1 MTVEIAAD
9 QPGTGK
15 SSGGD
20 DQAVGA
26 LDTAT
31 ADEATADEA
40 AAQAVRDVE
49 ETVRAAEKLLAKRFG
64 SRIALAE
71 PQDLGGS
78 ERSIVLRVRVAETPF
93 ALPRTMVLK
102 RYLVTDD
109 DPGAS
114 FVREA
119 VSYQLFTALAEDD
132 RMCPELFAHDGEMRL
147 LVIEDLGRAPT
158 LAEKLRGA
166 DARGAER
173 ALLSWARS
181 LGKLHA
187 TTAGREADFDALGR
201 RLTPIA
207 QKDPLADQGMH
218 ALNEVPA
225 LLSAKFGVTTPDA
238 VLQRAKQSARLL
250 SAPGHRAFSP
260 SDSCP
265 DNNLLTSRGV
275 RFLDFEGGC
284 IRSILVDA
292 ACLRVPFATCWCANR
307 LPRGMTEAMLA
318 AWRAE
323 VRAMW
328 PDIDDDA
335 VLMPALLDAQLFWV
349 WLATWRYMTVSADHD
364 SWVDGAMPGPP
375 RIVVLTER
383 WRDLCAAAKQAGADT
398 VSMHAGAVVA
408 ALEKEGG
415 GDELP
420 LYAAFR
426 N

>member
-1 MTVEIAAD
+1 MTVEIAAGP
-9 QPGTGK
+9 PGTGK
-15 SSGGD
+15 GRGGD
-20 DQAVGA
+20 DQVLGA
-26 LDTAT
+26 LDTSA
-31 ADEATADEA
+31 ADEAIED
-40 AAQAVRDVE
+40 
-49 ETVRAAEKLLAKRFG
+49 TVRAAEQVLAKRFG
-64 SRIALAE
+64 ARIALAE

-102 RYLVTDD
+102 RYLPTEDN
-109 DPGAS
+109 PSAS

-132 RMCPELFAHDGEMRL
+132 RMCPELFAHDGELRL

-166 DARGAER
+166 DARVAER

-201 RLTPIA
+201 RLTSIA
-207 QKDPLADQGMH
+207 QKDPLEDPLVDQGKH
-218 ALNEVPA
+218 ALEELPT
-225 LLSAKFGVTTPDA
+225 LLETKLGVSTTET
-238 VLQRAKQSARLL
+238 VLERARQSTRMLA
-250 SAPGHRAFSP
+250 APGHRAFSP

-292 ACLRVPFATCWCANR
+292 ACLRVPFPTCWCANR
-307 LPRGMTEAMLA
+307 LPNGMTEAMLA
-318 AWRAE
+318 GWRAE
-323 VRAMW
+323 VRTMW
-328 PDIDDDA
+328 PDIEDDA

-349 WLATWRYMTVSADHD
+349 WLATWRYLSIPVEQD
-364 SWVDGAMPGPP
+364 SWVDGAVSGPP
-375 RIVVLTER
+375 RVVVLTER
-383 WRDLCAAAKQAGADT
+383 WRDLCAAARQAGVDS
-398 VSMHAGAVVA
+398 VSTHAEAVIA

-415 GDELP
+415 DVEPP

-426 N
+426 D